1 MQKSPEQRIFIV
13 EQYILTVSRISVRR
27 GFANQFRENIDVKT
41 EDRVMEKWRRKGSIL
56 NQNKGNSGPKRSVR
70 TDENISSVK
79 ARIQKSSQSVRKIAA
94 ELGINRESVRIILEK
109 GQGLKSYKFQTS
121 QQLSLSAGDRERRL
135 EFCNRIKRMV
145 EQREIDIGTIIFS
158 DESYIYLRGF
168 MNKQISESGVEPNLK
183 KFTKNL
189 YILQR

>member
-1 MQKSPEQRIFIV
+1 MQKTPEQRIFIV

-27 GFANQFRENIDVKT
+27 AFANQFRKNIDVKT

-94 ELGINRESVRIILEK
+94 ELGINRESVLIILK
-109 GQGLKSYKFQTS
+109 KDLGLKSYKFQTS
-121 QQLSLSAGDRERRL
+121 QQLSLSAGDRERRFGVL
-135 EFCNRIKRMV
+135 QQNEENI
-145 EQREIDIGTIIFS
+145 EQREIDIGTIIFN

-189 YILQR
+189 YILKR